1 MAKSPYRPFIPK
13 PEQLALMPATS
24 GNTINGMGETEF
36 RQASRVYWH
45 DPDTIEHGELQKWF
59 YTQDPDN
66 RAIADA
72 IGPEKMAVRG
82 ENKWYVNFDKCIP
95 FFNEHF
101 GCGICIVVCP
111 WSEPGRG
118 PRIVEQL
125 KRRAQRQ
132 KLQH

>member
-1 MAKSPYRPFIPK
+1 
-13 PEQLALMPATS
+13 MPATS
-24 GNTINGMGETEF
+24 GNEINGMGETEF

-45 DPDTIEHGELQKWF
+45 NPDTIERGELQ
-59 YTQDPDN
+59 
-66 RAIADA
+66 
-72 IGPEKMAVRG
+72 
-82 ENKWYVNFDKCIP
+82 KWYVNFDKCIP

-111 WSEPGRG
+111 WSKPGRG

-125 KRRAQRQ
+125 KRRAQHQ

>member
-1 MAKSPYRPFIPK
+1 VPLVPTTGKANYHVDDFC
-13 PEQLALMPATS
+13 
-24 GNTINGMGETEF
+24 
-36 RQASRVYWH
+36 SRCQVCANAC
-45 DPDTIEHGELQKWF
+45 P
-59 YTQDPDN
+59 P
-66 RAIADA
+66 DA
-72 IGPEKMAVRG
+72 IGPEKVTVRG
-82 ENKWYVNFDKCIP
+82 EDKWYVNFDKCIP

-111 WSEPGRG
+111 WSKPGRG

>member
-1 MAKSPYRPFIPK
+1 
-13 PEQLALMPATS
+13 MPATS

-45 DPDTIEHGELQKWF
+45 DPDTIEHGEMQKWF

-66 RAIADA
+66 RAIAKA
-72 IGPEKMAVRG
+72 IGPEKVTVRG

-111 WSEPGRG
+111 WSKPGRG